1 MIYPNEPKIR
11 EIELKYD
18 KKDLKTWGTF
28 GAHDPSIFKDKDYY
42 YVFSTDIIEENL
54 IRPAVQIRR
63 SKDLINWEYI
73 GSAVENVPKDAYEWT
88 NASGVWAPEVIK
100 VNDEYYL
107 YYCAS
112 TFGKTRSCIG
122 LLKSKSIEGPW
133 VDEGIVIK
141 TDFDSDRNAIDPN
154 LVYDRNNELW
164 MSYGSFW
171 TGIYIVKLDKSTG
184 KPKYSNDMG
193 KQIASRS
200 YRVDGAIEGPYIVYN
215 LKYDKYYLF
224 VSYDS
229 LFSDYN
235 IRVGRADNIEGPYVD
250 INGIEMTDI
259 NTENPNYVGNKIMG
273 GYRFR
278 DHQGFIAPG
287 HNSILNDYENY
298 YIVHHIRECN
308 NPFNFFMNIR
318 KIFWSDNGWPLIS
331 PERYSGEIEQEIEE
345 YYIPGE
351 WEFII
356 LYRDLNRVID
366 SKLVTLNCNKSITL
380 DYQGSWDY
388 YNKDNMKID
397 VKLGN
402 KEESFKGKISVAW
415 DWELNK
421 ETLVITAM
429 NNEGLTLWGKKR

>member
-18 KKDLKTWGTF
+18 KKDLKTWGSF
-28 GAHDPSIFKDKDYY
+28 GAHDPSIFKDENYY
-42 YVFSTDIIEENL
+42 YVFSTDVIEENL
-54 IRPAVQIRR
+54 ITPAIQIRR

-73 GSAVENVPKDAYEWT
+73 GSVLENIPKDAYEWT
-88 NASGVWAPEVIK
+88 NASLVWAPEVIK

-107 YYCAS
+107 YYCVS

-133 VDEGIVIK
+133 IDEGIVIK

-154 LVYDRNNELW
+154 LVYDRNGELW

-171 TGIYIVKLDKSTG
+171 TGIYIINLDKYTG
-184 KPKYSNDMG
+184 KPKKPYDMG

-200 YRVDGAIEGPYIVYN
+200 HRVDGAIEGPYIVYN
-215 LKYDKYYLF
+215 IKYNKYYLF

-229 LFSDYN
+229 LFADYN
-235 IRVGRADNIEGPYVD
+235 IRVGRADNIEGPYID
-250 INGIEMTDI
+250 INGIEMTNI
-259 NTENPNYVGNKIMG
+259 NTENPNYVGNKVMG

-287 HNSILNDYENY
+287 HNSILNDCENY

-318 KIFWSDNGWPLIS
+318 KIFWSDDGWPLIS

-345 YYIPGE
+345 YYISGE

-366 SKLVTLNCNKSITL
+366 SKLVSLNHNKSITL
-380 DYQGSWDY
+380 DYEGNWDY
-388 YNKDNMKID
+388 YNKDNIKINI
-397 VKLGN
+397 KLES